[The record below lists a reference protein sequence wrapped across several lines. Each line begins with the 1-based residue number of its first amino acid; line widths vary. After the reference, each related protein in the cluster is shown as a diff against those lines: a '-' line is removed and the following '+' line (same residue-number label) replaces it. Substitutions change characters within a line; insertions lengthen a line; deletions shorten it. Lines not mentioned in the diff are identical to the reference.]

1 MREVADDIERWQE
14 DGEPVALAT
23 VIETWGSAPRGV
35 GAKMAL
41 TPSGRIA
48 GSVSGGC
55 VEGAVFESGVET
67 LETGRVQL
75 LSFGVADETAWDVG
89 LACGGKIDVFVES
102 LKGPAFAQIR
112 EWLAHEEAGAVITVI
127 QGPQS
132 HLGRKLFVHAENGAH
147 GTIDPALDNSLMTL
161 GRKVLATRKSVRYA
175 ITENDLE
182 LFIDV
187 ILPPPA
193 LVMVGGAHITIA
205 LASMANTLGYRTI
218 VIDPRRAF
226 GSAERFP
233 HVDRLIQAWP
243 DEAFQDISI
252 TESTAVAMLTHDP
265 KIDDPALKTVLP
277 GPAFYIGALGS
288 SRTHDKRRQR
298 LREAGLSD
306 ELIDRIHS
314 PIGLDIY
321 ATTPEEIAVA
331 IMAEIVAARRTSGE
345 SDL

>member
-1 MREVADDIERWQE
+1 MREVAEDIERWQG

-41 TPSGRIA
+41 TASGRIA

-67 LETGRVQL
+67 LESGRAQL

-102 LKGPAFAQIR
+102 LKESDFAKVR
-112 EWLAHEEAGAVITVI
+112 KWMADERSGAVMTVI
-127 QGPQS
+127 NGPPS
-132 HLGRKLFVHAENGAH
+132 HLGRKLLVPAEDGAQ
-147 GTIDPALDNSLMTL
+147 GTIDPALDNSLVTL
-161 GRKVLATRKSVRYA
+161 GRKALAGRKSMRYA
-175 ITENDLE
+175 VTENDLE

-193 LVMVGGAHITIA
+193 LIMVGGAHIAIA

-218 VIDPRRAF
+218 VVDPRRAF

-233 HVDRLIQAWP
+233 HVDRLIQSWP
-243 DEAFQDISI
+243 DEAFKDISM

-288 SRTHDKRRQR
+288 SRTHDKRKQR
-298 LREAGLSD
+298 LRKAGLSAQ
-306 ELIDRIHS
+306 LIDRIHS
-314 PIGLDIY
+314 PIGLDIN

-331 IMAEIVAARRTSGE
+331 IMAEIVAARRESGE

>member
-41 TPSGRIA
+41 TASGRIA

-67 LETGRVQL
+67 LETGRAQL

-102 LKGPAFAQIR
+102 LKEPAFAQIR
-112 EWLAHEEAGAVITVI
+112 KWLADEQAGAVITVI
-127 QGPQS
+127 KGPQS
-132 HLGRKLFVHAENGAH
+132 HLGRKLLITAEDGLL
-147 GTIDPALDNSLMTL
+147 GTIEPTLDGSLVTL
-161 GRKVLATRKSVRYA
+161 GREALAKRKSMRHS

-187 ILPPPA
+187 ILPAPT
-193 LVMVGGAHITIA
+193 LVMVGGAHIAIA
-205 LASMANTLGYRTI
+205 LASMANTLGYRTF
-218 VIDPRRAF
+218 VVDPRRAF
-226 GSAERFP
+226 GSTERFP

-243 DEAFQDISI
+243 DEAFKEITI

-277 GPAFYIGALGS
+277 GPAFYVGALGS
-288 SRTHDKRRQR
+288 SKTHDKRKRR
-298 LREAGLSD
+298 LREAGLPG

-314 PIGLDIY
+314 PIGLDIK

-331 IMAEIVAARRTSGE
+331 IIAEIVARRGSFQ